1 MSNLM
6 TDTTDIKALRE
17 HNRHIVAHLTRSNPR
32 RPLSTA
38 EVLTLESAK
47 LVVAALSVRDGL
59 PDVDHSEYWFEQEG
73 KLLFDGALFNS
84 RVEMFISSQLEAE
97 RQRAD
102 EDGRKNVF
110 LYMAMKQ
117 RAEKA
122 EARVKELER
131 QKPVVL
137 LPVAEDYPIAWSAA
151 SVLAD
156 VKAAIKAAGGIVKD
170 GESAT
175 ITCWSCKKTMTLA
188 QHSSNDGLCP
198 HCNVEIDLEE

>member
-1 MSNLM
+1 M
-6 TDTTDIKALRE
+6 TDTTDI
-17 HNRHIVAHLTRSNPR
+17 
-32 RPLSTA
+32 
-38 EVLTLESAK
+38 
-47 LVVAALSVRDGL
+47 AALLNKFGNKL
-59 PDVDHSEYWFEQEG
+59 PTPEQARERFTDLLNSPHGTSWFLAPHAIA
-73 KLLFDGALFNS
+73 LLDA
-84 RVEMFISSQLEAE
+84 LEAE
-97 RQRAD
+97 RQRGD

-156 VKAAIKAAGGIVKD
+156 VKAAIESAGGIVKD
-170 GESAT
+170 GE
-175 ITCWSCKKTMTLA
+175 
-188 QHSSNDGLCP
+188 
-198 HCNVEIDLEE
+198 